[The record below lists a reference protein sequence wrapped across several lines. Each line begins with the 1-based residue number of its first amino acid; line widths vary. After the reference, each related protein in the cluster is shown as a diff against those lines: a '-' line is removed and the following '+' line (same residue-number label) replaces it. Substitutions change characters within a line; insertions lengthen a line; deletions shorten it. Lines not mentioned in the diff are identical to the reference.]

1 MIEYCFRL
9 FNLIGYFLIELDKP
23 TTTRL
28 NKQSIFPTNLA
39 MKKNIL
45 AIAFLFFALT
55 AFSQSTDP
63 QTVSPTL
70 THATVFLNRA
80 ELTATAKA
88 TIPSGEQR
96 LIIDNIPL
104 NIDQNSIQI
113 KGSGDAVITGV
124 RFVQN
129 YLQNAP
135 RPKNILQLDDSLRTV
150 QDDIASAQLAQTVL
164 EEEKLLILANKQVSG
179 TATGVKVADLKEMAN
194 FYRER
199 LTDIGTKL
207 IKVQERLKDLQQ
219 RQNNLQNQLSSWQN
233 SRNRPTGG
241 IEVSL
246 KTTSRTTLNLELSY
260 VVNGAGWRPVYD
272 LRVKETNAPVTL
284 AYKAE
289 VFQNTGQNW
298 DNVKLT
304 LSTSNPA
311 LGGMMPVLGVQY
323 LDFFNPSPAALNEVV
338 KVGYGRAKSM
348 AAPAEGASMAFEA
361 PMQDIQTTADYT
373 QIAVNDLSVSFD
385 IALPYDIPSGGQP
398 QLVDIAR
405 HEVPASYRHFAI
417 PKLDTDAFLVAQLV
431 DWEKYNL
438 LNGKANVYFQGTYVG
453 ETQLLTQNTN
463 DTLNVS
469 LGRDKKMVV
478 KRERL
483 NEFSSKR
490 FIGSNT
496 RETVTYRI
504 TVRNNKPD
512 AVKLTLEDQVP
523 LSQNSDIEVSVEETT
538 GAKYNSETGKLTWE
552 VNLKPN
558 ENRTFDIRFEVKYPK
573 GKAVIF

>member
-1 MIEYCFRL
+1 
-9 FNLIGYFLIELDKP
+9 
-23 TTTRL
+23 
-28 NKQSIFPTNLA
+28 
-39 MKKNIL
+39 MKKPIVS
-45 AIAFLFFALT
+45 IAFVFFALT

-63 QTVSPTL
+63 QTTSPTL

-88 TIPSGEQR
+88 SIPSGEQR

-104 NIDQNSIQI
+104 NIDRNSIQV

-135 RPKNILQLDDSLRTV
+135 RPKNILQLDDSLRSV
-150 QDDIASAQLAQTVL
+150 QDDIAAAQLAQTVL

-199 LTDIGTKL
+199 LTDIGAKL
-207 IKVQERLKDLQQ
+207 IKVKERLKDLQQ
-219 RQNNLQNQLSSWQN
+219 RQNNLNNQLSNWQN

-246 KTTSRTTLNLELSY
+246 KATTRTALNLEISY
-260 VVNGAGWRPVYD
+260 VVNGAGWQPVYD
-272 LRVKETNAPVTL
+272 LRVKETNAPVAL

-298 DNVKLT
+298 DNVKLK

-311 LGGMMPVLGVQY
+311 LGGMMPTLGVQY
-323 LDFFNPSPAALNEVV
+323 VDFPQPVVMRSKGRVSYSSEVV
-338 KVGYGRAKSM
+338 KHEAV
-348 AAPAEGASMAFEA
+348 PAETA
-361 PMQDIQTTADYT
+361 PMGFDAAMANVQTTADYT

-405 HEVPASYRHFAI
+405 HEVPANYRHFAI

-453 ETQLLTQNTN
+453 ETQLITQNTN

-469 LGRDKKMVV
+469 LGRDKKVVV

-490 FIGSNT
+490 FIGSNI

-504 TVRNNKPD
+504 TLRNTKPD

-523 LSQNSDIEVSVEETT
+523 LSQNSDIELSVEETT

-573 GKAVIF
+573 GRAVVF

>member
-1 MIEYCFRL
+1 
-9 FNLIGYFLIELDKP
+9 
-23 TTTRL
+23 
-28 NKQSIFPTNLA
+28 
-39 MKKNIL
+39 MKKTIV
-45 AIAFLFFALT
+45 FVALT
-55 AFSQSTDP
+55 FFVLTAYSQSTDP
-63 QTVSPTL
+63 QTTSPTL

-104 NIDQNSIQI
+104 SIDRNSIQV

-150 QDDIASAQLAQTVL
+150 QDDIAAAQLSLSVL
-164 EEEKLLILANKQVSG
+164 EEERMLIITNRQLTG

-199 LTDIGTKL
+199 LTDIGAKS
-207 IKVQERLKDLQQ
+207 IKVKERLKDLQQ
-219 RQNNLQNQLSSWQN
+219 RENNFKNQLSNWQN

-246 KTTSRTTLNLELSY
+246 KATTRTALNLELSY
-260 VVNGAGWRPVYD
+260 VVNGAGWRPIYD
-272 LRVKETNAPVTL
+272 LRVKETNAPVAL

-311 LGGMMPVLGVQY
+311 LGGMMPTLGVQY
-323 LDFFNPSPAALNEVV
+323 VDFPKLVRMQSKGRVNFSSEVV
-338 KVGYGRAKSM
+338 KKEAI
-348 AAPAEGASMAFEA
+348 PAETA
-361 PMQDIQTTADYT
+361 PMALGAPMADVQTTADYT
-373 QIAVNDLSVSFD
+373 QITANDLSVSFD

-398 QLVDIAR
+398 QLVDVAR
-405 HEVPASYRHFAI
+405 HEVPANYRHFAI

-453 ETQLLTQNTN
+453 ETQLITQNTN

-469 LGRDKKMVV
+469 LGRDKKVVV

-490 FIGSNT
+490 FIGSNI

-504 TVRNNKPD
+504 TVRNTKSD
-512 AVKLTLEDQVP
+512 AARLTLEDQVP
-523 LSQNSDIEVSVEETT
+523 VSQNSDIEVSVEETS
-538 GAKYNSETGKLTWE
+538 GAKYNSETGKLTWD

-558 ENRTFDIRFEVKYPK
+558 ESRTFDIRFEVKYPK
-573 GKAVIF
+573 GQAVVF

>member
-1 MIEYCFRL
+1 
-9 FNLIGYFLIELDKP
+9 
-23 TTTRL
+23 
-28 NKQSIFPTNLA
+28 

-45 AIAFLFFALT
+45 VVTFAFFALT
-55 AFSQSTDP
+55 AFSQTTDP
-63 QTVSPTL
+63 QTTSPTL

-88 TIPSGEQR
+88 NISSGEQR

-104 NIDQNSIQI
+104 SIDRNSIQV

-150 QDDIASAQLAQTVL
+150 QDDIAAAGLTQTVL

-199 LTDIGTKL
+199 LTDIGAKL
-207 IKVQERLKDLQQ
+207 IKVKERLKELQQ
-219 RQNNLQNQLSSWQN
+219 RQNNLNNQLSNWQN

-246 KTTSRTTLNLELSY
+246 KATTRTALNLELSY

-311 LGGMMPVLGVQY
+311 LGGMMPILGVQY
-323 LDFFNPSPAALNEVV
+323 VDFPKPPPIMIRGANY
-338 KVGYGRAKSM
+338 KRATGDY
-348 AAPAEGASMAFEA
+348 AGAPRAMEAEGPMASANAMPA
-361 PMQDIQTTADYT
+361 PVQTTADYT
-373 QIAVNDLSVSFD
+373 EITTNDLSVSFD
-385 IALPYDIPSGGQP
+385 IALAYDIPSGGQP

-405 HEVPASYRHFAI
+405 HEVPANYRHFAI

-453 ETQLLTQNTN
+453 ETQLITQNTN

-469 LGRDKKMVV
+469 LGRDKKVIV

-490 FIGSNT
+490 FIGSNI

-504 TVRNNKPD
+504 TVRNTKPD

-523 LSQNSDIEVSVEETT
+523 LSQNSDIEVSVEETS
-538 GAKYNSETGKLTWE
+538 GAKYNSESGKLTWD

-573 GKAVIF
+573 GKAVVF

>member
-1 MIEYCFRL
+1 
-9 FNLIGYFLIELDKP
+9 
-23 TTTRL
+23 
-28 NKQSIFPTNLA
+28 
-39 MKKNIL
+39 MKKPIF
-45 AIAFLFFALT
+45 AIAFVFFALT

-63 QTVSPTL
+63 QTTSPTL

-104 NIDQNSIQI
+104 SIDRNSIQV

-150 QDDIASAQLAQTVL
+150 QDDIAAAQLAQTVL

-199 LTDIGTKL
+199 LTDIGAKL
-207 IKVQERLKDLQQ
+207 IKVKEQLKELQQ
-219 RQNNLQNQLSSWQN
+219 RQSNLNNQLSNWQN

-241 IEVSL
+241 IEVNL
-246 KTTSRTTLNLELSY
+246 QATTRTALSLELSY

-284 AYKAE
+284 SYKAE

-311 LGGMMPVLGVQY
+311 LGGMMPILGIQY
-323 LDFFNPSPAALNEVV
+323 VDFPQPPSIRIRGTANNEMFKRSAIEASPMVT
-338 KVGYGRAKSM
+338 KSM
-348 AAPAEGASMAFEA
+348 EVPIE
-361 PMQDIQTTADYT
+361 DVQTTADFT

-385 IALPYDIPSGGQP
+385 IALPYNIPSGGQP

-405 HEVPASYRHFAI
+405 HEVPANYRHFAI

-453 ETQLLTQNTN
+453 ETQLITQNTN

-469 LGRDKKMVV
+469 LGRDKKVVV

-490 FIGSNT
+490 FIGSNI

-504 TVRNNKPD
+504 TVRNTKPD
-512 AVKLTLEDQVP
+512 VVKLTLEDQVP

-573 GKAVIF
+573 GKAVVF

>member
-1 MIEYCFRL
+1 ME
-9 FNLIGYFLIELDKP
+9 KP
-23 TTTRL
+23 
-28 NKQSIFPTNLA
+28 IFVLPF
-39 MKKNIL
+39 I
-45 AIAFLFFALT
+45 FFALT
-55 AFSQSTDP
+55 AFSQSIDP
-63 QTVSPTL
+63 QTTSPTL

-88 TIPSGEQR
+88 NIPSGEQR

-104 NIDQNSIQI
+104 NIDQNSIQV

-150 QDDIASAQLAQTVL
+150 QDDIAAAQLAQTVL

-199 LTDIGTKL
+199 LTDIGAKL
-207 IKVQERLKDLQQ
+207 IKVKERLKDLQQ
-219 RQNNLQNQLSSWQN
+219 RQNNLNNQLSNWQN

-246 KTTSRTTLNLELSY
+246 KATTRTALNLELSY

-272 LRVKETNAPVTL
+272 LRMKETNAPVAL

-298 DNVKLT
+298 NNIKLT

-311 LGGMMPVLGVQY
+311 QGGLMPTLGVQY
-323 LDFFNPSPAALNEVV
+323 ADFFNPSPAVLNEVV
-338 KVGYGRAKSM
+338 KVGYGTARKM
-348 AAPAEGASMAFEA
+348 AMSADASMAYEA
-361 PMQDIQTTADYT
+361 PMADVQTTADYT
-373 QIAVNDLSVSFD
+373 QIAINDLSVSFD
-385 IALPYDIPSGGQP
+385 IALAYDIPSGGQP

-405 HEVPASYRHFAI
+405 HEVPANYRHFAI

-453 ETQLLTQNTN
+453 ETQLITQNTN

-469 LGRDKKMVV
+469 LGRDKKVVV

-490 FIGSNT
+490 FIGSNI

-504 TVRNNKPD
+504 TVRNTKPD

-523 LSQNSDIEVSVEETT
+523 LSQNSDIEVSVEEIT
-538 GAKYNSETGKLTWE
+538 GAKYNSETGKLTWD
-552 VNLKPN
+552 VTLKPS

-573 GKAVIF
+573 GRAIVF

>member
-1 MIEYCFRL
+1 MQLHKTR
-9 FNLIGYFLIELDKP
+9 FL
-23 TTTRL
+23 TY
-28 NKQSIFPTNLA
+28 NYSFA
-39 MKKNIL
+39 MKKTFFILIL
-45 AIAFLFFALT
+45 AFVALAAFA
-55 AFSQSTDP
+55 QNKDP
-63 QTVSPTL
+63 QTTAPTL

-80 ELTATAKA
+80 ELTATTKA
-88 TIPSGEQR
+88 TVPAGEQR
-96 LIIDNIPL
+96 LIIENIPL
-104 NIDQNSIQI
+104 SIDRNSIQV
-113 KGSGDAVITGV
+113 KGSGDAIITGV

-150 QDDIASAQLAQTVL
+150 DDDIAAAELSKSVL

-179 TATGVKVADLKEMAN
+179 TATGVKVTDLKEMAN

-199 LTDIGTKL
+199 LTDIGAKL
-207 IKVQERLKDLQQ
+207 IKVNERLKALKEQQ
-219 RQNNLQNQLSSWQN
+219 SNLKNQLSNWQN
-233 SRNRPTGG
+233 SRRLPTGG

-246 KTTSRTTLNLELSY
+246 KAATRTALNLEVSY
-260 VVNGAGWRPVYD
+260 VVSGAGWRPVYD
-272 LRVKETNAPVTL
+272 LRVPETNAPVAL

-311 LGGMMPVLGVQY
+311 LGGMMPTLGVQY
-323 LDFFNPSPAALNEVV
+323 VDFPQPVVMRNERMRLS
-338 KVGYGRAKSM
+338 KEEM
-348 AAPAEGASMAFEA
+348 AAGFGTPVPMASSDAYALEA
-361 PMQDIQTTADYT
+361 KVETTADYT

-385 IALPYDIPSGGQP
+385 IALSYDVPTGGQP

-405 HEVPASYRHFAI
+405 HEVPANYRHFAI

-431 DWEKYNL
+431 GWEKYNL

-453 ETQLLTQNTN
+453 ETQLITQNTN

-469 LGRDKKMVV
+469 LGRDKKVIV

-483 NEFSSKR
+483 NEYSSKR
-490 FIGSNT
+490 FIGSNI

-504 TVRNNKPD
+504 TVRNTKPD
-512 AVKLTLEDQVP
+512 AIKLTLEDQVP

-538 GAKYNSETGKLTWE
+538 GAKYNSETGKLTWD
-552 VNLKPN
+552 VTLKSN
-558 ENRTFDIRFEVKYPK
+558 ESRTFDIRFEVKYPK
-573 GKAVIF
+573 GRAVVF

>member
-1 MIEYCFRL
+1 
-9 FNLIGYFLIELDKP
+9 
-23 TTTRL
+23 
-28 NKQSIFPTNLA
+28 
-39 MKKNIL
+39 MKKNTF
-45 AIAFLFFALT
+45 AIVFTFFALT
-55 AFSQSTDP
+55 AFSQTTDP

-80 ELTATAKA
+80 ELTATAKT
-88 TIPSGEQR
+88 TIPAGEQR

-104 NIDQNSIQI
+104 SIDQNSIQV
-113 KGSGDAVITGV
+113 KGSGDAVIMGV

-135 RPKNILQLDDSLRTV
+135 RPKNIRQLDDTLRTV
-150 QDDIASAQLAQTVL
+150 QDDIAAAELSKSVL

-179 TATGVKVADLKEMAN
+179 TSTGVKVTDLKEMAN

-199 LTDIGTKL
+199 LTDIGAKL
-207 IKVQERLKDLQQ
+207 LKVQERLKELKKQES
-219 RQNNLQNQLSSWQN
+219 NLKNQLSNWQN

-246 KTTSRTTLNLELSY
+246 KATTRTALNLELSY
-260 VVNGAGWRPVYD
+260 VVRGAGWRPIYD
-272 LRVKETNAPVTL
+272 LRVKETSAPVAL

-298 DNVKLT
+298 DNIKLT
-304 LSTSNPA
+304 LSTSNPSQ
-311 LGGMMPVLGVQY
+311 GGIMPTLGVQY
-323 LDFFNPSPAALNEVV
+323 VDFPQPVAMLSKGRARYSSEVV
-338 KVGYGRAKSM
+338 KNEAIPVESAPM
-348 AAPAEGASMAFEA
+348 ALEA
-361 PMQDIQTTADYT
+361 PMADVQSTADFT
-373 QIAVNDLSVSFD
+373 QIISNDLSVSFD
-385 IALPYDIPSGGQP
+385 IALAYDVPSGGQP

-405 HEVPASYRHFAI
+405 HEVPANYRHFAI

-453 ETQLLTQNTN
+453 ETQLITQNTN

-469 LGRDKKMVV
+469 LGRDKKVV
-478 KRERL
+478 IKRERL
-483 NEFSSKR
+483 NEYSSKR
-490 FIGSNT
+490 FIGSNI

-504 TVRNNKPD
+504 TVRNTKSD

-523 LSQNSDIEVSVEETT
+523 VSQNSDIEVSVEETT

-573 GKAVIF
+573 GQAVVF